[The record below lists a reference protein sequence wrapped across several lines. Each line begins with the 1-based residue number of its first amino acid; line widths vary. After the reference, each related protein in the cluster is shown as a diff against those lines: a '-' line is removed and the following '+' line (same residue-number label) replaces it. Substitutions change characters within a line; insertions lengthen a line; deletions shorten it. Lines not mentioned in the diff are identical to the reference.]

1 MSKKKK
7 NEKVQKQLEI
17 DQLDE
22 MLWLSTPLG
31 KFMSSINKQAR
42 KVYPSLKQN
51 KYTQRAWVVRIPS
64 SFIAIRSN
72 DNRGYQTFVIAE
84 TPGQALE
91 KAAESFTWEPLDF
104 KVSYMRVF
112 PKDPAEDL

>member
-31 KFMSSINKQAR
+31 KFMSSINKKAR
-42 KVYPSLKQN
+42 KAYPSSKPN
-51 KYTQRAWVVRIPS
+51 KYIQRDWVVRIPS

-72 DNRGYQTFVIAE
+72 DNRGYQTVVIAE
-84 TPGQALE
+84 TPGQALDG
-91 KAAESFTWEPLDF
+91 ASVSNTWEVLDF
-104 KVSYMRVF
+104 SVSDFQVF
-112 PKDPAEDL
+112 PNNPL

>member
-7 NEKVQKQLEI
+7 NEKVQRQLEI

-31 KFMSSINKQAR
+31 KFMSSINRQA
-42 KVYPSLKQN
+42 KKILPSSRPN

-72 DNRGYQTFVIAE
+72 DNRGYQTVVLAE
-84 TPGQALE
+84 TPDQALD
-91 KAAESFTWEPLDF
+91 AASVSNTWEVLDF
-104 KVSYMRVF
+104 AVSDFQVF
-112 PKDPAEDL
+112 PNTPL

>member
-7 NEKVQKQLEI
+7 TEKVQRQLEI
-17 DQLDE
+17 DQLDK

-31 KFMSSINKQAR
+31 KFQSSINIQA
-42 KVYPSLKQN
+42 KKILPSSRPN

-72 DNRGYQTFVIAE
+72 DNRGYQTVVIAE
-84 TPGQALE
+84 TPGQALD
-91 KAAESFTWEPLDF
+91 AASVSNTWEVLDF
-104 KVSYMRVF
+104 SVSDFQVF
-112 PKDPAEDL
+112 PNNPL

>member
-1 MSKKKK
+1 MSKTNK
-7 NEKVQKQLEI
+7 NEKVQRQLEI

-31 KFMSSINKQAR
+31 KFMSSIKKQAR
-42 KVYPSLKQN
+42 KVYPSSKPN

-72 DNRGYQTFVIAE
+72 DNRGYQTVVLAE
-84 TPGQALE
+84 TPDQALDI
-91 KAAESFTWEPLDF
+91 ASESSNWEVLDF
-104 KVSYMRVF
+104 AVSDFQVF
-112 PKDPAEDL
+112 PNNPL